1 MLEVM
6 KEGTVN
12 HPQKIHIHS
21 QSTSK
26 EFNVTKH
33 KLFSAKPQLLLT
45 HKAKLLPRKS
55 ITTKH
60 LHPQAHNNP
69 KTSYTSTLSCLPIA
83 KLGVEINRRRNVDR
97 ARRDKESRGDLNAVK
112 RALVSIMRPSCV
124 SRSTINSALT
134 KASSVKFTLHKS
146 PKFSAKEML
155 DRTDIGGSNEDECNV
170 DTKDLED
177 HIMSIPSTFP
187 VYRAN
192 NSQAKFKAS
201 L

>member
-12 HPQKIHIHS
+12 CPQKIHIHS
-21 QSTSK
+21 QSTIK
-26 EFNVTKH
+26 DFNITKH

-60 LHPQAHNNP
+60 FHPQAHTKP
-69 KTSYTSTLSCLPIA
+69 KIPYASTLSCLFIA
-83 KLGVEINRRRNVDR
+83 KLGVEINRKKSVNRGAWRE
-97 ARRDKESRGDLNAVK
+97 KESRGDLNAVK

-134 KASSVKFTLHKS
+134 KTCLLYTS
-146 PKFSAKEML
+146 PSPR
-155 DRTDIGGSNEDECNV
+155 D
-170 DTKDLED
+170 
-177 HIMSIPSTFP
+177 
-187 VYRAN
+187 
-192 NSQAKFKAS
+192 
-201 L
+201 